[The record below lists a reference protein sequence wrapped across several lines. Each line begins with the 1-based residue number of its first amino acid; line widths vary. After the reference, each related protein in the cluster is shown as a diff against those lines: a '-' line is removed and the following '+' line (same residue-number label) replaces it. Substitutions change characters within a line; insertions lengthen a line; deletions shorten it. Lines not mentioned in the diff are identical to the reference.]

1 MSSGTVFLVDD
12 DPSVRRAVTRLLE
25 ANGIAMVATSSVTE
39 FLAIESIRRPMCI
52 VADIQMPEQSGFELI
67 DTVRRHGHTWPV
79 ILLTGY
85 ADNGIYRRSAQAG
98 VVALLVKPVEE
109 RELLEAIEE
118 GWRRDRFG
126 SELGERQRDRKN
138 RSG

>member
-12 DPSVRRAVTRLLE
+12 DPSVRRAVTRLLS

-67 DTVRRHGHTWPV
+67 DTVVEWYGS
-79 ILLTGY
+79 
-85 ADNGIYRRSAQAG
+85 RSAG
-98 VVALLVKPVEE
+98 
-109 RELLEAIEE
+109 R
-118 GWRRDRFG
+118 
-126 SELGERQRDRKN
+126 
-138 RSG
+138 